1 MLEEIFAGPRRVV
14 RHASAPFALER
25 ARYLKHL
32 KDQGYSEQTVAAR
45 ASALMRV
52 VQWLKMDAARPVTI
66 TNIEAAADRAGHH
79 DNRPKSPRRRFIQM
93 ARDWLRFCGRLFEQS
108 KKRGLFAELVE
119 DFASWMA
126 DARGISAGTI
136 ERRSRCMA
144 EFFRWCH
151 PRRRSFR
158 EVRITDVDGF
168 LVHAAAR
175 WSRRTMATQA
185 SDLRAFFRYA
195 GSRGWCS
202 PSIADVIEAPHIYEH
217 ELLPSSPTWEQVE
230 KLIAGIP
237 KCRPID
243 FRDRA
248 TFLLL
253 AVYGLRAG
261 EVAAIQ
267 LADLDWEHDRI
278 SIRRSKCR
286 DVKVCPL
293 VLTVGNA
300 IIEYLKKGR
309 PNSARIELFLDLV
322 APYRPMS
329 PGALGQAFKRRIEKL
344 GLPFARKGPHSLRHA
359 CATHLLGE
367 GFSIKEIGDHLG
379 HLSPQ
384 STQIYAKVDLAGLRA
399 VGNFDIGG
407 LL

>member
-1 MLEEIFAGPRRVV
+1 MFQEVFDGPRRLVQ
-14 RHASAPFALER
+14 HSSAPLAPER

-32 KDQGYSEQTVAAR
+32 KDQGYSRLTLASMAAD
-45 ASALMRV
+45 LMRIV
-52 VQWLKMDAARPVTI
+52 RWLRMDRPVPVTLRQ
-66 TNIEAAADRAGHH
+66 IEAAAVRGGIFIDQPG
-79 DNRPKSPRRRFIQM
+79 SPRRRFVQL
-93 ARDWLRFCGRLFEQS
+93 ACNWLRFCNL
-108 KKRGLFAELVE
+108 LVE
-119 DFASWMA
+119 KPEKPQPFVELIEDFSSWMA

-136 ERRSRCMA
+136 RRRSRCMGD
-144 EFFRWCH
+144 FFRWRH
-151 PRRRSFR
+151 PRTGSFR
-158 EVRITDVDGF
+158 EVRITDIDDY
-168 LVHAAAR
+168 LVYAARR

-202 PSIADVIEAPHIYEH
+202 PSIADVIQAPHIYEH
-217 ELLPSSPTWEQVE
+217 ELLPSTPTWDQVE
-230 KLIAGIP
+230 ELITSIP
-237 KCRPID
+237 KRRPID

-261 EVAAIQ
+261 EAAAIQ
-267 LADLDWEHDRI
+267 LADLDWEHDQI
-278 SIRRSKCR
+278 SIRRPKCR
-286 DVKVCPL
+286 DAKVCPL
-293 VLTVGNA
+293 VPTVGNA

-309 PNSARIELFLDLV
+309 PKSARTDLFLDLV

-367 GFSIKEIGDHLG
+367 GF
-379 HLSPQ
+379 
-384 STQIYAKVDLAGLRA
+384 
-399 VGNFDIGG
+399 
-407 LL
+407 